1 MFDPVPD
8 ELPAELRLVQ
18 IQRDITDLQVQRYQL
33 QTHANAARLLGDG
46 EDALA
51 PLRKAMERN
60 VKAAKIYRE
69 MEKRLIA
76 ELRSANDRAFGVSEP
91 VATDGVV
98 VER

>member
-1 MFDPVPD
+1 MFDPVPE
-8 ELPAELRLVQ
+8 ELPAEARLVQ
-18 IQRDITDLQVQRYQL
+18 IQRDILDLQVQRYQL

-46 EDALA
+46 EDALS

-76 ELRSANDRAFGVSEP
+76 ELRSANDRAFGEREAVG
-91 VATDGVV
+91 DGVV